1 MKQQREIE
9 TSRKADE
16 ALRSAKAFEARELG
30 LISPAIRHVNAHGD
44 RENPIF
50 SNLPGP
56 FPGELSDCSRAR
68 DLETD
73 RELRTN
79 VRADIERED
88 EEIEEGD
95 RRQPAK
101 TAEGEKKKG
110 SR

>member
-1 MKQQREIE
+1 M
-9 TSRKADE
+9 
-16 ALRSAKAFEARELG
+16 
-30 LISPAIRHVNAHGD
+30 SPAIRHINAHGD

-56 FPGELSDCSRAR
+56 FPGDLSDCSRAR
-68 DLETD
+68 DLDTD

-79 VRADIERED
+79 VRAAIGRED
-88 EEIEEGD
+88 EEIEGED

-101 TAEGEKKKG
+101 AAESEKKKG